1 MKKNKFTPF
10 IVGAVVIVIA
20 LLVAYSTNSKNSS
33 KYKPATQ
40 SQTPT
45 TTTTPT
51 PSTPTPPSAQGPKT
65 YTLADISK
73 HADRTNCWTTVSG
86 SVYDVTAWIS
96 QHPGGAEAIIS
107 LCGRDGTA
115 AFTEQHGGE
124 RRPAN
129 ELAGFKIGTLK

>member
-20 LLVAYSTNSKNSS
+20 LLVAYSTNSKSSS

-40 SQTPT
+40 SQTPA

-51 PSTPTPPSAQGPKT
+51 PSTQGPKT
-65 YTLADISK
+65 YTLSDVSK
-73 HADRTNCWTTVSG
+73 HADKTNCWTTVSG